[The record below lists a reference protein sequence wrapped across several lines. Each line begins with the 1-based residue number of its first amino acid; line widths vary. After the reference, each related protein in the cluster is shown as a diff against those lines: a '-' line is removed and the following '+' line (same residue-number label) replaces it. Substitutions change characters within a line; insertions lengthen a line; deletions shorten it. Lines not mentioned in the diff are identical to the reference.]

1 MEAIEPVKCVG
12 FFPEPTPYRAP
23 LFDRLAARSDLDLSV
38 VYTARTVARRTWKVE
53 LQHPAVFLRGVAVP
67 GMRRL
72 LRHDYPI
79 TPGVWR
85 LLDARSPDIVV
96 VSGWS
101 TYASQAAMLWCRR
114 RRVPYLVVVE
124 SHDRDPRA
132 RWRRALKWA
141 VVPRLLAGAAG
152 ALVTGTLARDSMM
165 RAGVAP
171 ERIWL
176 FANTVDTKALAAKAS
191 ALRSR
196 RPELREKLEIPDN
209 AVAALSV
216 CRLVPEKA
224 LEVFLRASAE
234 VDHVHPVLAGDG
246 PEREALQACAAE
258 LGIGTTFAGDVEW
271 ERVVE
276 LYVAADVFV
285 LVSRHE
291 PWGVV
296 VNEAAACGL
305 PLLLSEHVG
314 AAADLLEPGANG
326 FLVPADD
333 VEATAGA
340 LRRLASDPTLRAR
353 LGKRAGEIAEAWG
366 YEASI
371 AGFMSALTCALSR
384 PR

>member
-1 MEAIEPVKCVG
+1 MEAIPQVKCVG

-23 LFDRLAARSDLDLSV
+23 LFDRLAALPGVDLSV
-38 VYTARTVARRTWKVE
+38 VYTARTVAGRTWNVE
-53 LQHPAVFLRGVAVP
+53 LQHPAVFLRGRAVP

-85 LLDARSPDIVV
+85 LLDAHSPDIVV

-101 TYASQAAMLWCRR
+101 TYASQAALLWCRR

-132 RWRRALKWA
+132 RWRRALKWT

-152 ALVTGTLARDSMM
+152 ALVTGTLARDSML
-165 RAGVAP
+165 RAGVSP
-171 ERIWL
+171 DRIWL
-176 FANTVDTKALAAKAS
+176 FANTVDTRALATKAE

-196 RPELREKLEIPDN
+196 RPELRARLEIPHD

-234 VDHVHPVLAGDG
+234 VEGVHPILAGDG
-246 PEREALQACAAE
+246 PERTALQELAAA
-258 LGIGTTFAGDVEW
+258 LGIDATFAGDVEW

-276 LYVAADVFV
+276 LYVAADLFV

-314 AAADLLEPGANG
+314 AAADLVEPGRNG

-333 VEATAGA
+333 VASTADA

-353 LGKRAGEIAEAWG
+353 LGRRSGEIADAWG

-371 AGFMSALTCALSR
+371 AGFMSALTCALQ
-384 PR
+384 

>member
-1 MEAIEPVKCVG
+1 METVIPVKCVG

-23 LFDRLAARSDLDLSV
+23 LFDRLAERSDLDLSV
-38 VYTARTVARRTWKVE
+38 VYTARTVAGRTWKVE
-53 LQHPAVFLRGVAVP
+53 PQHPAVFLRGVAVP
-67 GMRRL
+67 GMRRVV
-72 LRHDYPI
+72 RHDFLI

-85 LLDARSPDIVV
+85 LLDKRSPDIVV

-132 RWRRALKWA
+132 RWRRALKWT

-152 ALVTGTLARDSMM
+152 ALVTGTLARESMM
-165 RAGVAP
+165 RAGVP
-171 ERIWL
+171 PDRIWL
-176 FANTVDTKALAAKAS
+176 FANTVDTKALAARA
-191 ALRSR
+191 AVLRSR
-196 RPELREKLEIPDN
+196 RMELREGLGIPDV

-216 CRLVPEKA
+216 SRLVHEKA

-234 VDHVHPVLAGDG
+234 VEHVHPILAGDG
-246 PEREALQACAAE
+246 PERGALQACVAE
-258 LGIGTTFAGDVEW
+258 LGIDATFAGDVEW

-333 VEATAGA
+333 LPATVRG
-340 LRRLASDPTLRAR
+340 LRELASDPTLRAR
-353 LGKRAGEIAEAWG
+353 LGERSGAIAEEWG
-366 YEASI
+366 YEASV
-371 AGFMSALTCALSR
+371 AGFMTALTCALS
-384 PR
+384 